1 MPESSFR
8 VVAILKAKVG
18 QERALLD
25 FALNAL
31 DVIRSVDGLREVEL
45 SQSRSDPG
53 QLVLYYWWE
62 SAEHSQSYLGG
73 QIYSQIAPSLER
85 LVQEHLLVGANL
97 ISG

>member
-1 MPESSFR
+1 MTESSFR
-8 VVAILKAKVG
+8 AVAILKAKVG

-31 DVIRSVDGLREVEL
+31 DVIRSVQGLSKVEL

-62 SAEHSQSYLGG
+62 SAEYSQSYVGG
-73 QIYSQIAPSLER
+73 QIYSQIAPNLER